1 MRDILPRF
9 EIRLEVLYGKHV
21 KFQKHGKILSS
32 YAENTL
38 YCSDVDNLAQK
49 LNLYKSVQIVK
60 ILVTHDGEKLS
71 RVGDFSLAERLQ
83 GRKGNPLARVTLA
96 SG

>member
-1 MRDILPRF
+1 MENTR
-9 EIRLEVLYGKHV
+9 KN
-21 KFQKHGKILSS
+21 QKHEKISSS

-38 YCSDVDNLAQK
+38 CCSDVYNLAQK
-49 LNLYKSVQIVK
+49 LNICNSVQIVK

-96 SG
+96 LR